1 MFGATTLIIA
11 ISALAALLPATSII
25 HAAFSVS
32 RRAMSILQRASA
44 MRSLRHALLG
54 DRACRRR
61 RAARGA
67 LAHQLERAL
76 GQADQAHAVVDAP
89 GPEAALR
96 DLEAA
101 AFAEQDVVDR
111 HAHVL
116 EQHLHVA
123 VRRVVVAEHVE
134 RPHDA

>member
-1 MFGATTLIIA
+1 MLGATTLIIA

-32 RRAMSILQRASA
+32 SRACSIMQRASA
-44 MRSLRHALLG
+44 MRSCVTVCCATVLPNATRD
-54 DRACRRR
+54 DR
-61 RAARGA
+61 A

-101 AFAEQDVVDR
+101 AFAEQ
-111 HAHVL
+111 
-116 EQHLHVA
+116 QVA
-123 VRRVVVAEHVE
+123 
-134 RPHDA
+134 RPARARP